1 MTGEPWVWW
10 ALAIVASAMIAALV
24 AVALIAWLTRNVNHR
39 RRPPA

>member
-10 ALAIVASAMIAALV
+10 GWATVAGAMIAALV
-24 AVALIAWLTRNVNHR
+24 AIALIAWLTRTFNHR